1 MEYHLK
7 KINACDHEPFLF
19 FYLLHCSFRFVD
31 NETPIFKKKKKTQQL
46 FLFFLT
52 KKIQS

>member
-31 NETPIFKKKKKTQQL
+31 NETPIFKKKKKQL